1 MFVSKKITWCTK
13 VMTSNVWQFLY
24 SLHER
29 TQVRHE
35 SIIMSHSILSCT
47 TVLEARPKV
56 RPRPKLQD
64 QEYKTD
70 FNVCVV
76 YSELIMLLKYSYLFV
91 YSQFKNFDQCLYS
104 VALIENL
111 LLLTKCSDILF
122 YGDSVN
128 TIHEILKGII
138 KSTEK

>member
-1 MFVSKKITWCTK
+1 
-13 VMTSNVWQFLY
+13 
-24 SLHER
+24 
-29 TQVRHE
+29 
-35 SIIMSHSILSCT
+35 MSHSILSCT

-138 KSTEK
+138 KSTEKWNRWNNSALTAAVLDYTLNMY